1 MKKNSHI
8 IFLIFSILGIVLSI
22 GIFLYGINLIR
33 NTTKKTSDIL
43 TKTEEIVKKN
53 SELSTIK
60 KTISATEEDRAKLL
74 TYFVTDKGIVAFLE
88 YLESLGEIT
97 NTDASIRAV
106 DLDKDGNFVTVSIS
120 STGSYSN
127 LVRFSK
133 LIENMPYRIEVQNFA
148 FVARESLAEDG
159 SDISNWEVNITI
171 KLISYMQS

>member
-8 IFLIFSILGIVLSI
+8 IFLIFSIAGIVLSV
-22 GIFLYGINLIR
+22 GVFLYGINLIR

-43 TKTEEIVKKN
+43 SKTEEIVKKN

-74 TYFVTDKGIVAFLE
+74 TYFVTDKSIVAFLE
-88 YLESLGEIT
+88 YLESLGDIT
-97 NTDASIRAV
+97 DTDASIRAV
-106 DLDKDGNFVTVSIS
+106 DLGKDDNSVVVSIS

-127 LVRFSK
+127 LIRFSK

-148 FVARESLAEDG
+148 FVARSSTSEDG
-159 SDISNWEVNITI
+159 LDVSNWEVNITI
-171 KLISYMQS
+171 KLISYMKL